1 MKRHF
6 VIEIEVGETEEGWNA
21 ADAIIREIEDD
32 VMGEWNGLVKII
44 HPTTSMSKGRERY
57 VGWTREEDARYLSNL
72 DDPYPTYRNDD

>member
-21 ADAIIREIEDD
+21 ADHIIHEIEDD

-44 HPTTSMSKGRERY
+44 HPTMHETRLGSDRVEL
-57 VGWTREEDARYLSNL
+57 VGWRRETR
-72 DDPYPTYRNDD
+72 